1 MHDPVIKILPEHLAN
16 QIAAGEVVQ
25 RPESVVKELVENAI
39 DAGATSVT
47 VVVQEGGLRSI
58 HVVDNGV
65 GMAKADLELSVV
77 RHATS
82 KISSEADLHAI
93 STLGFRG
100 EALASIAAVAEVE
113 IATAREHE
121 PHGWTLYSKPGEV
134 PTCKPSASRSGTSIH
149 VLNLFA
155 TVPARR
161 KFLKSPLTEFRYI
174 TETLQ
179 KLAVARP
186 DIRFVLYDGQSVV
199 LDLHAEEPLERIVH
213 VLRNAHASDLI
224 PVEHAEQGIWVKGYV
239 GGPQAARKNRN
250 GQFLFLNGRTIQS
263 KSLAYGIQ
271 QCYEHVLAAGQHPSF
286 ALWIDIDPERI
297 DVNIHPQKHE
307 VKFDD
312 ERAVFLLVQHAVT
325 TALAS
330 AMLIPDV
337 GSFVPLAQTPLQSLA
352 GAAPSTVAV
361 NRFTGEILERATGG
375 EVSPQRAAPYM
386 PSSSAERP
394 ITGAMHAAYAQLF
407 IDESEEAGPRV
418 LFLDRGIA
426 FCRHEDGIMALRVFA
441 AMERVFYEQMIDRR
455 TQGSVVSEQLLFPVQ
470 VELNANEIALIQ
482 EHAGFLA
489 SFGYDVSVHGTTV
502 TVQGVPW
509 FVQAGQEEGAMA
521 DVLECLG
528 MIVTS
533 RVGVQEEQMIVQL
546 ARKRAYAARSNVA
559 VQHVQQLVQDLRKCT
574 ISHVS
579 PSGMATYTIV
589 TTEEIEKRLQ

>member
-1 MHDPVIKILPEHLAN
+1 MHDPVIRILPEHLAN

-82 KISSEADLHAI
+82 KIASEADLHAI

-113 IATAREHE
+113 IATAKEHE
-121 PHGWTLYSKPGEV
+121 PHGWTLYSKPGQV
-134 PTCKPSASRSGTSIH
+134 PTCKPSASRAGTSIH

-155 TVPARR
+155 NVPARR
-161 KFLKSPLTEFRYI
+161 KFLKSPLTEFRHI

-199 LDLHAEEPLERIVH
+199 LDLHAEEPLERMVH

-250 GQFLFLNGRTIQS
+250 GQYLFLNGRTIQS
-263 KSLAYGIQ
+263 KSLSFAIQ
-271 QCYEHVLAAGQHPSF
+271 QCYEHVLSAGHYPSF
-286 ALWIDIDPERI
+286 AMWIDIDPERI

-325 TALAS
+325 IALAS

-352 GAAPSTVAV
+352 GSAPSTVAV
-361 NRFTGEILERATGG
+361 NRFTGEILERSPTGA
-375 EVSPQRAAPYM
+375 SSQRTVPYM
-386 PSSSAERP
+386 PATPAERP
-394 ITGAMHAAYAQLF
+394 VSGAMHAAYAQLF
-407 IDESEEAGPRV
+407 VDESEEVGPRV

-455 TQGSVVSEQLLFPVQ
+455 AQGSVVSEQLLFPVQ
-470 VELNANEIALIQ
+470 VELGAAELALIQ
-482 EHAGFLA
+482 EHADFLV
-489 SFGYDVSVHGTTV
+489 SFGYDVFVQGTTV

-509 FVQAGQEEGAMA
+509 FVQAGQEEVAMA
-521 DVLECLG
+521 DALECLS
-528 MIVTS
+528 MIATS
-533 RVGVQEEQMIVQL
+533 GVGAQEEQMIIQL
-546 ARKRAYAARSNVA
+546 AKKRAYAARSNVA